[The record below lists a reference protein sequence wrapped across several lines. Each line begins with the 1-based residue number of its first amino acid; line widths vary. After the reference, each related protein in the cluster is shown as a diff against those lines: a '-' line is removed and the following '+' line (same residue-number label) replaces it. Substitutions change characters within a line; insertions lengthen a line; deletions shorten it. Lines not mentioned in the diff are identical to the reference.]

1 MFRILKKSNGFTL
14 AKTINLPL
22 SKSISNRELILN
34 YMISGKIHTHEIST
48 ADDTIL
54 LIKCLNQ
61 IKLAENSA
69 ELTEINVDN
78 AGTVMRFLTSV
89 LAISKGSF
97 ILKGNERMHQ
107 RPISEL
113 VDALNNLGADIIYL
127 DKTGFPPLKITGKD
141 LKNNEIEIRSD
152 ISSQFISSLLLVSGF
167 LKNGLIIHLLGK
179 PSSEPYILMTLNLMR
194 KCGFEYIFD
203 NNCIHVFHNKNPEL
217 IKSSE
222 ADWSSAAFW
231 YEIVSFS
238 DNLKVKLLNLK
249 KDDIQGDKVISD
261 IFKSFGVE
269 TIFEED
275 GILLFKNNLL
285 SKEFVYDFSN
295 CPDLAQVVA
304 VTVAVLG
311 IKTRLN
317 GLESLKIKE
326 TDRLSAIC
334 TELKKLNV
342 DICIDN
348 NSLIINKS
356 EIEINETIN
365 TYNDHRMIMSFAPL
379 AILYESIEI
388 DNIKDVSKSY
398 PDFWVDTNDIFA
410 IK

>member
-1 MFRILKKSNGFTL
+1 MFRIIKKSNKL
-14 AKTINLPL
+14 PLVKTINLPL

-34 YMISGKIHTHEIST
+34 YLISGKIHTHEIST

-179 PSSEPYILMTLNLMR
+179 PSSEPYILMTLNLLK
-194 KCGFEYIFD
+194 KCRFEYIFD
-203 NNCIHVFHNKNPEL
+203 NNCIHVFQNKNPEL

-304 VTVAVLG
+304 VTAAALG

-334 TELKKLNV
+334 TELKKLKV
-342 DICIDN
+342 DIFIEN

>member
-1 MFRILKKSNGFTL
+1 MFRILKKINGLPL

-34 YMISGKIHTHEIST
+34 YLISEKIHTHEIST

-78 AGTVMRFLTSV
+78 AGTVMRFLTSL

-179 PSSEPYILMTLNLMR
+179 PSSEPYILMTLNLLR

-203 NNCIHVFHNKNPEL
+203 NNCIHVFQNKNPEL

-238 DNLKVKLLNLK
+238 DNLNVKLLNLK

-285 SKEFVYDFSN
+285 SKEFVFDFSN

-304 VTVAVLG
+304 VTAAALG

>member
-1 MFRILKKSNGFTL
+1 MFRIIKKSNKL
-14 AKTINLPL
+14 PLVKTINLPL

-34 YMISGKIHTHEIST
+34 YLISGKIHTHEIST

-179 PSSEPYILMTLNLMR
+179 PSSEPYILMTLNLLK
-194 KCGFEYIFD
+194 KCRFEYIFD
-203 NNCIHVFHNKNPEL
+203 NNCIHVFQNKNPEL

-304 VTVAVLG
+304 VTAAALG

-342 DICIDN
+342 DIYIDN

>member
-1 MFRILKKSNGFTL
+1 MFRILKKINGLPL

-34 YMISGKIHTHEIST
+34 YLISGKIHTHEIST

-203 NNCIHVFHNKNPEL
+203 NNCIHVFQNKNPEL

-285 SKEFVYDFSN
+285 SKEFVFDFSN

-304 VTVAVLG
+304 VTAAALG

-342 DICIDN
+342 DIFIDN